1 MQIHIFTHTCMCTY
15 EHVYVA
21 SHCTTSLNIGHAP
34 SFRYCEQS
42 DFIPT
47 IHSLTHI
54 STYPFIHPS
63 DVSEVI
69 TYKYFVSGS
78 IANYWSQTYLAS
90 SAESRIPLFVNIGS
104 RMLNI
109 LPIRQLFLFR
119 FFFILFAS
127 KYFGNFNNT
136 THYKHCFR
144 LYPYASRDDEGWVEY
159 WVLVAW
165 TLKFTQTHKYMW
177 QIILTQSHTPRNICK
192 DVLIIIY

>member
-109 LPIRQLFLFR
+109 LPIRQLFLFC
-119 FFFILFAS
+119 FFLFSSLQNISGILITRHITSIVFVCIRMHHVTTR
-127 KYFGNFNNT
+127 GGWNT
-136 THYKHCFR
+136 GC
-144 LYPYASRDDEGWVEY
+144 
-159 WVLVAW
+159 
-165 TLKFTQTHKYMW
+165 
-177 QIILTQSHTPRNICK
+177 
-192 DVLIIIY
+192 